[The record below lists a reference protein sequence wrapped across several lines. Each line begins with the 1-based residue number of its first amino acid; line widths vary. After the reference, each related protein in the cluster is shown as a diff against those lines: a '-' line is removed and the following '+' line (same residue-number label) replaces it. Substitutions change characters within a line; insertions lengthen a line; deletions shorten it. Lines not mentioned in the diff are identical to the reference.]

1 MIETAIVNYLKA
13 DDTLCDLLTQYNGEA
28 AIFTHD
34 APEASAVPYLVAT
47 FKRGTPDGAIQPIS
61 FTVSLYDTDKSSV
74 NARAAVER
82 VEFILDRQVI
92 QSERYSDIR
101 IWLDPCDDVE
111 CVDPRDIFHTLQFSA
126 RGTRKKWLNETRT

>member
-1 MIETAIVNYLKA
+1 MIETAIVNYLKS
-13 DDTLCDLLTQYNGEA
+13 DDPLCDLLAPFNGAA

-34 APEASAVPYLVAT
+34 APETATIPYLVAT
-47 FKRGTPDGAIQPIS
+47 FKRGAPEDGIQPIS

-82 VEFILDRQVI
+82 IEFILDRKLI
-92 QSERYSDIR
+92 QSDRYSDIR

-111 CVDPRDIFHTLQFSA
+111 CVDPRDIFHTLQFTA
-126 RGTRKKWLNETRT
+126 RGTRKKWLNETRV